1 MRIRAPGRSYRR
13 LVEQGWTDALRS
25 LHPDERIYTFWKYFR
40 DAFARDAGLRIDHL
54 LLSPTIAER
63 LVAAEVDR
71 EVRGRERASDHA
83 PVWIELADRKRIIAT
98 GANSTPEKG
107 YTSMK
112 PFACGNSL

>member
-1 MRIRAPGRSYRR
+1 VRIRAPGRSYRR

-71 EVRGRERASDHA
+71 EVRGRERASEGI
-83 PVWIELADRKRIIAT
+83 VYRR
-98 GANSTPEKG
+98 TPRR
-107 YTSMK
+107 T
-112 PFACGNSL
+112 

>member
-25 LHPDERIYTFWKYFR
+25 LHPDDRIYTFWKYFR

-71 EVRGRERASDHA
+71 EVRGRERASDHRPSGSNLRKESGSSRPA
-83 PVWIELADRKRIIAT
+83 PTRRLKRGRYEHEALRLR
-98 GANSTPEKG
+98 E
-107 YTSMK
+107 
-112 PFACGNSL
+112 